1 MSTEKKQ
8 TRKSYLVEVVVIVT
22 CRNVHL
28 VGMRE
33 ENERESV
40 VVVIVMYSD
49 VSVKMQILYRNPVH
63 HQVSGFR

>member
-1 MSTEKKQ
+1 M
-8 TRKSYLVEVVVIVT
+8 VVIVT

-40 VVVIVMYSD
+40 VVVIVMYSE
-49 VSVKMQILYRNPVH
+49 VSVKIRYCIGILYITKS
-63 HQVSGFR
+63 QVLDDEVMQF

>member
-1 MSTEKKQ
+1 M
-8 TRKSYLVEVVVIVT
+8 VVIVT
-22 CRNVHL
+22 SRNVHL

>member
-1 MSTEKKQ
+1 M
-8 TRKSYLVEVVVIVT
+8 VVIVT

-63 HQVSGFR
+63 HQVNKTQYTEAFIIKYC

>member
-1 MSTEKKQ
+1 M
-8 TRKSYLVEVVVIVT
+8 VVIVT
-22 CRNVHL
+22 SRNVHL

-49 VSVKMQILYRNPVH
+49 VSVKMQILYRNHVY
-63 HQVSGFR
+63 HQVNKTQYTEAFIIKYC